1 MGFETPQYPLSDLLR
16 KVETGE
22 IQLPDFQ
29 RGYKWDEERI
39 RALLVTVL
47 RGYPMGSLM
56 ALDTSNSM
64 VRFKP
69 RPITGAPASAAKT
82 DPSLLILDGQQRLTS
97 LYQSLWGDGIVDTET
112 DRRKKVQRRYFLDI
126 RKALDADEIPDDAVF
141 MTHPDGVIRSNFN
154 RDIELDLSTE
164 DKWVSHRCIPMSSIF
179 TGEIHSMMT
188 QFALADGNMEIQSK
202 FSSQILNSL
211 LQYRLPA
218 IKLDKDTPKGAV
230 ATVFE
235 KVNTGGLP
243 LNVFELLTATFA
255 GDGQYFEEN
264 GHDFRLVDDWKK
276 TEEILATSP
285 VLEYVGR
292 SEFLTAVTLLVN
304 HDGPN
309 RTSARRDDILRLD
322 LRDYVAAADR
332 IRDSLKWVAA
342 FLKRNRI
349 HTAFDIPYG
358 TQLIPLLT
366 IRAILGNQADIHG
379 VFERISQWYWCGVLG
394 EMYGSA
400 TETRFAWDADEVP
413 AWATDETGESPLPHT
428 IKQSSFVESRLV
440 SLKTRNAAAYK
451 GIYALL
457 MQKDCQDWATAQNFN
472 DATFLDLDVDI
483 HHVFPR
489 KWCDTRGV
497 DPHLRDSIVNKTPL
511 GRSTNIAIG
520 GASPKD
526 YVPKLEKRAHIDA
539 EKLDDIIASH
549 QIDPELLRAEDFV
562 SFFTDRRRR
571 ILALV
576 ESAMGKTAQ
585 RDIDD
590 TELLGGLEGPDE
602 FEEESSLPETTAA
615 DA

>member
-1 MGFETPQYPLSDLLR
+1 
-16 KVETGE
+16 
-22 IQLPDFQ
+22 
-29 RGYKWDEERI
+29 
-39 RALLVTVL
+39 
-47 RGYPMGSLM
+47 
-56 ALDTSNSM
+56 
-64 VRFKP
+64 
-69 RPITGAPASAAKT
+69 
-82 DPSLLILDGQQRLTS
+82 
-97 LYQSLWGDGIVDTET
+97 
-112 DRRKKVQRRYFLDI
+112 
-126 RKALDADEIPDDAVF
+126 
-141 MTHPDGVIRSNFN
+141 PDGVIRSNFN

-218 IKLDKDTPKGAV
+218 SKLDKDTPKGAV

-322 LRDYVAAADR
+322 LRAYVAAADR

-366 IRAILGNQADIHG
+366 IRAILGNQ
-379 VFERISQWYWCGVLG
+379 
-394 EMYGSA
+394 
-400 TETRFAWDADEVP
+400 
-413 AWATDETGESPLPHT
+413 
-428 IKQSSFVESRLV
+428 
-440 SLKTRNAAAYK
+440 
-451 GIYALL
+451 
-457 MQKDCQDWATAQNFN
+457 
-472 DATFLDLDVDI
+472 
-483 HHVFPR
+483 
-489 KWCDTRGV
+489 
-497 DPHLRDSIVNKTPL
+497 
-511 GRSTNIAIG
+511 
-520 GASPKD
+520 
-526 YVPKLEKRAHIDA
+526 
-539 EKLDDIIASH
+539 
-549 QIDPELLRAEDFV
+549 
-562 SFFTDRRRR
+562 
-571 ILALV
+571 
-576 ESAMGKTAQ
+576 
-585 RDIDD
+585 
-590 TELLGGLEGPDE
+590 
-602 FEEESSLPETTAA
+602 
-615 DA
+615 

>member
-69 RPITGAPASAAKT
+69 RPITGAPANAANT
-82 DPSLLILDGQQRLTS
+82 EPSLLILDGQQRLTS
-97 LYQSLWGDGIVDTET
+97 LYQSLGGDGIVDTET

-126 RKALDADEIPDDAVF
+126 RKALSSDEIPDDAVF
-141 MTHPDGVIRSNFN
+141 MTPPDGVIRSNFN

-164 DKWVSHRCIPMSSIF
+164 DDWVRHRCVPMSSLFNGDIYP
-179 TGEIHSMMT
+179 ILT
-188 QFALADGNMEIQSK
+188 QIALEDGNNNLQVN
-202 FSSQILNSL
+202 FTSQILNSL
-211 LQYRLPA
+211 IRYQLPA
-218 IKLDKDTPKGAV
+218 IKLDKATPKGAV

-255 GDGQYFEEN
+255 GDGRYFEEH
-264 GHDFRLVDDWKK
+264 GHDFRLVDDWKR

-332 IRDSLKWVAA
+332 IRGSLKWVAA

-358 TQLIPLLT
+358 TQLIPLLA
-366 IRAILGNQADIHG
+366 IRAILGDRADIHG

-400 TETRFAWDADEVP
+400 TETRFAWDVDEVP
-413 AWATDETGESPLPHT
+413 TWAIDERGEAPLPHT

-457 MQKDCQDWATAQNFN
+457 MQQDCQDWATAQNFN

-489 KWCDTRGV
+489 KWCDSRGI

-526 YVPKLEKRAHIDA
+526 YVPKLEKRAQIDA
-539 EKLDDIIASH
+539 TRLDGIIASH
-549 QIDPELLRAEDFV
+549 QIAPELLRDEDFAG
-562 SFFTDRRRR
+562 FFTDRRRR
-571 ILALV
+571 ILTLV

-590 TELLGGLEGPDE
+590 TELLGGLEGPEAFEDE
-602 FEEESSLPETTAA
+602 LDDLGTTVS
-615 DA
+615 DV